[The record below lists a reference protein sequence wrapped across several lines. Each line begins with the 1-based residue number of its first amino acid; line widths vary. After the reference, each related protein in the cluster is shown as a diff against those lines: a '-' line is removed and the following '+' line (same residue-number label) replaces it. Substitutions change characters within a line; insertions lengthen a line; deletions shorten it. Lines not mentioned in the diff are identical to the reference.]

1 MKSLRFRKRVVES
14 FEIHDRVEVYR
25 TSQHHF
31 DMIKSGIA
39 DGVSSSTG
47 LFDDSEGP
55 VPSIFTQRLDRFE
68 LADELMRSGLSR
80 KESQRVASDGAQ
92 ALEK

>member
-1 MKSLRFRKRVVES
+1 MKSIRYKPRTVDSVYLSETT
-14 FEIHDRVEVYR
+14 EILR

-31 DMIKSGIA
+31 DLVKSNIL

-47 LFDDSEGP
+47 LFDETVGE

-80 KESQRVASDGAQ
+80 REVQKVASEGPQ